1 MTDMIIIAANYFV
14 QLFLFP
20 WEYPALTPLWVRPK
34 LNHSQRIYWY
44 TTGFE

>member
-1 MTDMIIIAANYFV
+1 MTDMIINAVYCFV

-20 WEYPALTPLWVRPK
+20 WEYPAYTPMWVRPK
-34 LNHSQRIYWY
+34 INHSQRICWY